1 MHLELPIRKFEYK
14 IQTWHYVFVA
24 TEMNWH
30 IVKYILFV
38 ETGKFHRSDKD
49 QTLIT
54 MGENL
59 L

>member
-1 MHLELPIRKFEYK
+1 
-14 IQTWHYVFVA
+14 
-24 TEMNWH
+24 MNWH

-38 ETGKFHRSDKD
+38 ETAKLHRSDKD
-49 QTLIT
+49 QALVT